1 MRPVD
6 VKKSTLINFNDENND
21 KDPKLKVDGHVA
33 ISKCKNILQQASL
46 QICQMFL
53 LLKRLKIA

>member
-21 KDPKLKVDGHVA
+21 KDPKLKVDGYVA
-33 ISKCKNILQQASL
+33 ISKCKNILQ
-46 QICQMFL
+46 
-53 LLKRLKIA
+53 